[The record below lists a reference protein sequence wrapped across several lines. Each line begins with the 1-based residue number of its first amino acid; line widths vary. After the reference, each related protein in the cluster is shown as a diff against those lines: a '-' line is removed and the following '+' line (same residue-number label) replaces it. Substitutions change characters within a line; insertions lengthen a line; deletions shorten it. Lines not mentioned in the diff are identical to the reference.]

1 MTFNLDWSNF
11 PENSVNSIKE
21 SRADGAFTDVTLV
34 CEDDQVEAHRVIL
47 AASSPFFNSILRRIQ
62 HPHPLIFLKDVRARD
77 LTALVDF
84 MYNGRTDVLEDDL
97 PLFMSLAES
106 IQLKGISSEIENIS
120 LNQNKERAK
129 HKYSKVKIEPI
140 THKETQE
147 IIDTED
153 KSSIATTIAKT
164 CIEDNTIEDAEA
176 ENSSAENVKVHNII
190 KGTMHMTTEEGDMK
204 KSRVVVDKH
213 EDLDQVI
220 KTLIFSEDG
229 MSNCTMCGKSS
240 KTLHSI
246 ITHIEANHIM
256 GLMHTCNFC
265 TKFCR
270 TRDALRKHIIR
281 IHKDFVLV

>member
-1 MTFNLDWSNF
+1 M
-11 PENSVNSIKE
+11 
-21 SRADGAFTDVTLV
+21 G
-34 CEDDQVEAHRVIL
+34 
-47 AASSPFFNSILRRIQ
+47 
-62 HPHPLIFLKDVRARD
+62 
-77 LTALVDF
+77 
-84 MYNGRTDVLEDDL
+84 
-97 PLFMSLAES
+97 SLAES

-153 KSSIATTIAKT
+153 
-164 CIEDNTIEDAEA
+164 NTIEDAEA
-176 ENSSAENVKVHNII
+176 ENSSAENVKVHNVI
-190 KGTMHMTTEEGDMK
+190 KGTMHMTTEKGDMK